1 MSLNQGVNVLVALV
15 VTPLLYQNLG
25 EAQFGLV
32 GLGLTVVMFLSV
44 LVNYGFHLNGPKR
57 LALTCGDTNKQQAL
71 INEIII
77 TKLTLSVVLSLLI
90 LIAIYGLNLFIDYSS
105 ILALS
110 LVILVGEALYPM
122 FILQGLDKLSILSI
136 GNAISKLF
144 YLIAVVLVIKESK
157 DAKWVNF
164 LFGTISLVV
173 NLVLLVLVYRK
184 WRLKFYWVN
193 VLTVLLRIR
202 ENFQFFL
209 STIGGHVS
217 VHGGLLIL
225 SNFVSDVELG
235 RYNLAQRVA
244 FLLRMIPVFLAQS
257 ILQNASRLYDE
268 DISGFNKYLYK
279 AYKGG
284 LVLTFAVGLGFALL
298 SPYIILILGGEYVD
312 YSANVL
318 RILCFIPFFGMLNIA
333 NMIKILVA
341 ERKEILAKATWI
353 TAIFMLVIAMLGS
366 YYFGGYG
373 LAVTLLIAELFS
385 FIVHYLFLKKAA
397 IE

>member
-1 MSLNQGVNVLVALV
+1 M
-15 VTPLLYQNLG
+15 
-25 EAQFGLV
+25 
-32 GLGLTVVMFLSV
+32 

-57 LALTCGDTNKQQAL
+57 LALILGDSDKQQEL
-71 INEIII
+71 VNEIIV
-77 TKLTLSVVLSLLI
+77 TKLTLAVVLSLVI
-90 LIAIYGLNLFIDYSS
+90 IIAIYGFNFFSGYSS

-110 LVILVGEALYPM
+110 LIILVSEALFPM
-122 FILQGLDKLSILSI
+122 FILQGLDKLSMVSVA
-136 GNAISKLF
+136 NAISKLF
-144 YLIAVVLVIKESK
+144 YLIAVIVVVKQES

-164 LFGTISLVV
+164 LFGTSSFLV
-173 NLVLLVLVYRK
+173 NLGLLGLVYRK
-184 WRLKFYWVN
+184 WGLKFYWVSLAK
-193 VLTVLLRIR
+193 VYSRIK

-209 STIGGHVS
+209 STIGGHIS

-225 SNFVSDVELG
+225 SNFVSDTELG

-268 DISGFNKYLYK
+268 DKSEFDKYLFK

-284 LVLTFAVGLGFALL
+284 LVLTFAVGLGFAIF

-373 LAVTLLIAELFS
+373 LAVALLLAELFS
-385 FIVHYLFLKKAA
+385 FIVHYLFLKRVA